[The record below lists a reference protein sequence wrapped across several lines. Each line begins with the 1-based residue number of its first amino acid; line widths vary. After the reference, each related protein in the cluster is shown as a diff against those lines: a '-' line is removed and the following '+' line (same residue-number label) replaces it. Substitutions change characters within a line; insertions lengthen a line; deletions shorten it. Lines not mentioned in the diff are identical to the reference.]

1 MTFDLDIWQAG
12 SSRHYLYRSCWHVSV
27 TVKVQGYNWKIF
39 LFGYG
44 RTLRGD
50 VYILNRQTAA
60 PNVHTTPLL
69 VGCRVLRAKVV
80 GVPPVRIF
88 WLLLMCGE
96 THRYGIFVEPD
107 PDTGALVAAFDVVA
121 GYSGSS
127 VVLRCAPLQRDVVD
141 VAVADHWRSR

>member
-1 MTFDLDIWQAG
+1 M
-12 SSRHYLYRSCWHVSV
+12 YRSSWHVSV
-27 TVKVQGYNWKIF
+27 IVKVLGYSWKIF

-50 VYILNRQTAA
+50 VYVLNRQAAA
-60 PNVHTTPLL
+60 PNVHTTPLP
-69 VGCRVLRAKVV
+69 VGCRVRRAKVA
-80 GVPPVRIF
+80 GVPPVRTF
-88 WLLLMCGE
+88 RLLLKCGA
-96 THRYGIFVEPD
+96 TYRHGIFVEPD

-127 VVLRCAPLQRDVVD
+127 VVLRCAPLQPDVVD